1 MAQSR
6 IEQLRAKRADYEAE
20 RTRHRFLL
28 DAYAGT
34 GGFSGGREKLE
45 TASWWGWG
53 ADAYSNETIAIA
65 LKTTD
70 DSEVDSYLDRFE
82 REDLEKFKRRASLAQ
97 YVNHVANVV
106 DIPLSYFHRKEP
118 KRDLPDSLADWS
130 ENVSGDLD
138 VLSWDEVRASIVD
151 VRAVV
156 LGWCPVLLWMP
167 SVTSG
172 EPLSQ
177 AQAEALGVRARVR
190 PLFPANLYEW
200 ETDDE
205 GNFTWCK
212 VGVKRVVRATPFE
225 PAVEIETISVW
236 ERTRVTEYE
245 IHKRDNE
252 EPTLVREEVR
262 AHSWGAVP
270 IVTYRWKPVPDDPV
284 RGLSAI
290 ASSAQMA
297 KRMFNYL
304 SELDEHIRSCVFAF
318 LQVPVRDEAKV
329 AEVIAGNGGGIGI
342 PPTSTRD
349 VKWISPSPE
358 VANILE
364 KRIEETRLDIYRQ
377 ARLDFTQA
385 TSGGGA
391 ARSGVSRAFEFETAN
406 RTIADFAKRIAR
418 AEERMFRLVSR
429 MVPSAGNDTSA
440 IRVTAVE
447 KFSVEDM
454 AAMLEEFKLALDMAL
469 GKTATVELK
478 KRVVSTM
485 LPNLSPDQVSAIE
498 AELSEVEDEAAT
510 ARAQAQAMAKQLL
523 NDGAEDDG
531 EDDDAEEPGDGDE
544 GA

>member
-1 MAQSR
+1 MSKSR

-20 RTRHRFLL
+20 LRRHRFLL

-34 GGFSGGREKLE
+34 GGFSGGREKIE

-53 ADAYSNETIAIA
+53 ADAYSNEAIAIA
-65 LKTTD
+65 MKTTD
-70 DSEVDSYLDRFE
+70 DRDVDSYLDRFE
-82 REDLEKFKRRASLAQ
+82 REDPEKFKRRASLAQ

-106 DIPLSYFHRKEP
+106 DIPLSYFHRKDP
-118 KRDLPDSLADWS
+118 KRELPDSLADWS

-138 VLSWDEVRASIVD
+138 VLSWDEVRISIVD

-205 GNFTWCK
+205 GNFVWCK
-212 VGVKRVVRATPFE
+212 VGVKRVVRESAFSPPE
-225 PAVEIETISVW
+225 EIETIAVW
-236 ERTRVTEYE
+236 ERNRVSEFE
-245 IHKRDNE
+245 IRKRENE
-252 EPTLVREEVR
+252 EPRITREEVR
-262 AHSWGAVP
+262 SHSWGSVP
-270 IVTYRWKPVPDDPV
+270 IVVYRWKPVPDDPV

-290 ASSAQMA
+290 ASSSQMA
-297 KRMFNYL
+297 KRLFNYL

-318 LQVPVRDEAKV
+318 LQVPVRDDTKV
-329 AEVIAGNGGGIGI
+329 ADILAGNGGGIGI
-342 PPTSTRD
+342 PPTATRD
-349 VKWISPSPE
+349 VKWIAPPPE
-358 VANILE
+358 VATILE
-364 KRIEETRLDIYRQ
+364 NRIAETRVEIYRQ

-385 TSGGGA
+385 TSGGGGV
-391 ARSGVSRAFEFETAN
+391 RSGVSRAFEFETAN

-429 MVPSAGNDTSA
+429 MVPSAGGDPSA

-454 AAMLEEFKLALDMAL
+454 AAMLEEFQLALDMVL

-485 LPNLSPDQVSAIE
+485 LPNLSPEQIAAIE
-498 AELSEVEDEAAT
+498 AELTEAEDEAKT
-510 ARAQAQAMAKQLL
+510 AREQERAMAAKLL
-523 NDGAEDDG
+523 EDNADDDEDPDDG
-531 EDDDAEEPGDGDE
+531 DGGDE
-544 GA
+544 DEDA

>member
-1 MAQSR
+1 MSKSR

-20 RTRHRFLL
+20 LRRHRFLL

-65 LKTTD
+65 MKTTD
-70 DSEVDSYLDRFE
+70 DRDVDSYLDRFE

-118 KRDLPDSLADWS
+118 KRELPDSLSDWS

-138 VLSWDEVRASIVD
+138 VLSWDEVRMSIVD

-205 GNFTWCK
+205 GNFVWCK
-212 VGVKRVVRATPFE
+212 VGVKRVVRESAFSPPE
-225 PAVEIETISVW
+225 EIETIAVW
-236 ERTRVTEYE
+236 ERNRVSEFE
-245 IHKRDNE
+245 IRKRENE
-252 EPTLVREEVR
+252 EPRIAREEVR
-262 AHSWGAVP
+262 SHSWGAVP
-270 IVTYRWKPVPDDPV
+270 IVVYRWKPVPDDPV

-290 ASSAQMA
+290 ASSSQMA
-297 KRMFNYL
+297 KRLFNYL

-318 LQVPVRDEAKV
+318 LQVPVRDDTKV
-329 AEVIAGNGGGIGI
+329 ADILAGNGGGIGI
-342 PPTSTRD
+342 PPTATRD
-349 VKWISPSPE
+349 VKWIAPPPE
-358 VANILE
+358 VATILE
-364 KRIEETRLDIYRQ
+364 NRIAETRTEIYRQ

-385 TSGGGA
+385 TNGNGGGV
-391 ARSGVSRAFEFETAN
+391 RSGVSRAFEFETAN

-429 MVPSAGNDTSA
+429 MVPSAGGDPSA
-440 IRVTAVE
+440 IRVTAIE

-454 AAMLEEFKLALDMAL
+454 AAMLEEFQLALDMVL

-485 LPNLSPDQVSAIE
+485 LPNLSPEQIAAIE
-498 AELSEVEDEAAT
+498 KELTEAEDEAKT
-510 ARAQAQAMAKQLL
+510 ARDQERAMAAKLL
-523 NDGAEDDG
+523 EDNA
-531 EDDDAEEPGDGDE
+531 DDDDTEDGDE
-544 GA
+544 DEDEDA